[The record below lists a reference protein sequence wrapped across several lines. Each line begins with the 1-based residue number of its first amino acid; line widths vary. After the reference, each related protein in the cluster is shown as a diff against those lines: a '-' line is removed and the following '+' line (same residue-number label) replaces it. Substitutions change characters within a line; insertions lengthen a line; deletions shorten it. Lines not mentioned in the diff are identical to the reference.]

1 MSQQK
6 KRKQEA
12 VRLGTHGEDYG
23 SWMSTPV
30 FFMAGI
36 PAALAIL
43 LAVLSFAAFRTP
55 ALGILFSGVTICL
68 IALLCWLV
76 WIRRQYAFEGGG
88 VMGRVHQTVL
98 SHLDYDGRGTLLD
111 VGCGSGALSIR
122 AALTWPEGR
131 VVGID
136 SWQAVYRYSRT
147 LCEKMPPRKERGTG
161 AIFSMATP
169 ES

>member
-6 KRKQEA
+6 KGKQEA

-30 FFMAGI
+30 FFMVGI

-55 ALGILFSGVTICL
+55 ALGILFSGITICL

-76 WIRRQYAFEGGG
+76 WIRRQYAFDEN
-88 VMGRVHQTVL
+88 
-98 SHLDYDGRGTLLD
+98 LLLY
-111 VGCGSGALSIR
+111 GLIE
-122 AALTWPEGR
+122 L
-131 VVGID
+131 
-136 SWQAVYRYSRT
+136 YRRNT
-147 LCEKMPPRKERGTG
+147 RQKAPL
-161 AIFSMATP
+161 
-169 ES
+169 